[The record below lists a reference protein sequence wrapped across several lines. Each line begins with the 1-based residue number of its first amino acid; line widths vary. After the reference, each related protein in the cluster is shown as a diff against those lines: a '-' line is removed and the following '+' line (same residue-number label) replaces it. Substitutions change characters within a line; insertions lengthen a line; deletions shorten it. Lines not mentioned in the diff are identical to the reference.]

1 MEQFA
6 TEEQQVEA
14 IKRFWKENGT
24 AIIFGAVLGLG
35 GLWGWRYY
43 TDTQV
48 ANKESASAAYNSM
61 LEALANGDGVAT
73 TQAFMNDNLESSYD
87 VLAGLIGAQ
96 AAVTDGDFTTAANTL
111 SDVITAATDP
121 ALQNVARVRLARV
134 QLELAEYDAAINTL
148 NAITGIAFVAQQ
160 EATRGDVLVAQG
172 ELNAARDAYVKSLA
186 AQPDNTVQMRLD
198 NLASR
203 MASAQGSDS

>member
-48 ANKESASAAYNSM
+48 ASKESASAAYNSM
-61 LEALANGDGVAT
+61 LESLANGDGVAT
-73 TQAFMNDNLESSYD
+73 TQAFIDNNNESSYG
-87 VLAGLIGAQ
+87 VLAGFIGAQ
-96 AAVTDGDFTTAANTL
+96 AAVADDDFAGAASTL
-111 SDVITAATDP
+111 QAVVTAATDP

-134 QLELAEYDAAINTL
+134 QLELAQLDAAITTL
-148 NAITGIAFVAQQ
+148 NAITGTAFVAQQ
-160 EATRGDVLVAQG
+160 EAIRGDVLVAKG
-172 ELNAARDAYVKSLA
+172 DLNAARDAYVKSLA
-186 AQPDNTVQMRLD
+186 AQPDISVQMRLD

-203 MASAQGSDS
+203 MANTSDSAS